1 MNSLSDPIT
10 FSARVS
16 NLNGEPGEE
25 MTLTLK
31 IPPQEAAN
39 AARLLVMGE
48 IVFKATL
55 VPDDVVKK
63 KAVTL

>member
-1 MNSLSDPIT
+1 MSLADPIT

-31 IPPQEAAN
+31 IPPAEAAN

-48 IVFKATL
+48 IMFKTTL
-55 VPDDVVKK
+55 TPDEARKK
-63 KAVTL
+63 TPLL

>member
-1 MNSLSDPIT
+1 MSFLSDPIT

-31 IPPQEAAN
+31 IPPAEAAN

-55 VPDDVVKK
+55 VPDEARVKGPR
-63 KAVTL
+63 L